1 MKLIGKHPNMSV
13 NNINNEKLKDHQN
26 DVNEGNGDKAI
37 SYERALIAIMCFQVH
52 SSIALWIYV
61 IANGNEYL

>member
-1 MKLIGKHPNMSV
+1 MSV
-13 NNINNEKLKDHQN
+13 NNINNEKLKDQN

-37 SYERALIAIMCFQVH
+37 SNERALIAIMCFQVH